1 MNVLLLL
8 FFLMLLFLKVL
19 TRDTSSR
26 SDFQSDLTD
35 AVEFVDRMTGAS
47 DGFCKDGY
55 PCVTSVSKHGVSNAE
70 YLGVYCVIPFKLLV
84 ISCVLGH

>member
-1 MNVLLLL
+1 
-8 FFLMLLFLKVL
+8 MLLFLKVL

-55 PCVTSVSKHGVSNAE
+55 PHVTSVSKHGVSNAE
-70 YLGVYCVIPFKLLV
+70 YLSVYCDIPFKLLV